1 MLTQMEPILIN
12 ELHINQTLTT
22 PDVDLTD
29 RAILITG
36 ASRGVGAAAS
46 KFAAEAGADVVI
58 NYRSKERRAQVVADT
73 VTATGRKAV
82 LAQADL
88 TNEDDVS
95 AMFATA
101 KDALGQL
108 DVLVLNASGGL
119 EKDVP
124 ADYSMMLN
132 RDAQVNTARAGL
144 ELMTPGGVIVFV
156 TSHLAH
162 FHGTK
167 PVMES
172 YETVAEGKKAGEL
185 ALRAMMPEMAEK
197 GVRFAV
203 VSGDLIDGTITPKLL
218 DRMTPG
224 VIDQRREEA
233 GWLPTTED
241 FAASIVL
248 AAGNNDLEHGAMV
261 YVGSTE
267 W

>member
-1 MLTQMEPILIN
+1 MIN
-12 ELHINQTLTT
+12 ELHINQTLTD
-22 PDVDLTD
+22 PDVDLAG
-29 RAILITG
+29 RIVLITG

-46 KFAAEAGADVVI
+46 RIAAAAGADVVI
-58 NYRSKERRAQVVADT
+58 NYRSKEKRAQAVAKSVTEIGRRAA
-73 VTATGRKAV
+73 

-88 TNEDDVS
+88 TNVDAVT
-95 AMFATA
+95 AMFANA
-101 KDALGQL
+101 KQEFGQL

-124 ADYSMMLN
+124 ADYSMQLN
-132 RDAQVNTARAGL
+132 RDAQVNTAKAGL
-144 ELMTPGGVIVFV
+144 ELLGPGGVIVFV

-162 FHGTK
+162 YHGTK

-172 YETVAEGKKAGEL
+172 YETVAEGKKAGEM
-185 ALRAMMPEMAEK
+185 ALRAMMPEMAAK
-197 GVRFAV
+197 GVRLAV

-224 VIDQRREEA
+224 VIDQRREDA

-241 FAASIVL
+241 FAASIIL
-248 AAGNNDLEHGAMV
+248 AAGKHDLEHGATV

>member
-1 MLTQMEPILIN
+1 MIH
-12 ELHINQTLTT
+12 ELHINQTLSS

-29 RAILITG
+29 RVILITG

-46 KFAAEAGADVVI
+46 LIAAQAGADVMI
-58 NYRSKERRAQVVADT
+58 NYRSKERRAQAVADQ
-73 VTATGRKAV
+73 VTGAGRRAS

-88 TNEDDVS
+88 TDAEAVRE
-95 AMFATA
+95 MFAA
-101 KDALGQL
+101 VQRDFGKL

-132 RDAQVNTARAGL
+132 RDAQVNAAKAGL
-144 ELMTPGGVIVFV
+144 ELLGPGGVIVFV

-162 FHGTK
+162 YYGTK

-172 YETVAEGKKAGEL
+172 YETVAEGKQAGEL
-185 ALRAMMPEMAEK
+185 ALRAMMPEMAAR
-197 GVRFAV
+197 GVRLAV

-248 AAGNNDLEHGAMV
+248 AAGKHDLEHGATV

>member
-1 MLTQMEPILIN
+1 MIN
-12 ELHINQTLTT
+12 ELHINQTLTN

-29 RAILITG
+29 RSVLITG

-58 NYRSKERRAQVVADT
+58 NYRSKERRAQSVADS
-73 VTATGRKAV
+73 VKETGRHAV

-88 TNEDDVS
+88 TNQADVT
-95 AMFATA
+95 AMFA
-101 KDALGQL
+101 KVKEELDQL

-132 RDAQVNTARAGL
+132 RDAQLSTAKAGL
-144 ELMTPGGVIVFV
+144 EIMGPGGVIVFV

-185 ALRAMMPEMAEK
+185 ALRGLMPEMAEK

-241 FAASIVL
+241 FAASIIL
-248 AAGNNDLEHGAMV
+248 AAGQHDLEHGATV
-261 YVGSTE
+261 YVGSIE

>member
-1 MLTQMEPILIN
+1 MIN
-12 ELHINQTLTT
+12 ELHIDQTLAD

-29 RAILITG
+29 QVVLITG
-36 ASRGVGAAAS
+36 ASRGVGAAAADI
-46 KFAAEAGADVVI
+46 AAAAGADVVI
-58 NYRSKERRAQVVADT
+58 NYRSKERRALAVAEKVRDH
-73 VTATGRKAV
+73 GRHALIV
-82 LAQADL
+82 QADL
-88 TNEDDVS
+88 T
-95 AMFATA
+95 
-101 KDALGQL
+101 DAESVAGMMRSTEQTFGRL

-124 ADYSMMLN
+124 EDYSMVLN
-132 RDAQVNTARAGL
+132 RDSQVNTVKAAL
-144 ELMTPGGVIVFV
+144 PLMKPGSTVVFV

-162 FHGTK
+162 YYGEK

-172 YETVAEGKKAGEL
+172 YETVAAGKKAGEEE
-185 ALRAMMPEMAEK
+185 LRAMMPDFAAR
-197 GVRFAV
+197 GIRFAI

-218 DRMTPG
+218 DRMSPG

-248 AAGNNDLEHGAMV
+248 AAGRRDLENGAIV
-261 YVGSTE
+261 FVGSTE

>member
-1 MLTQMEPILIN
+1 MSAELESTLIN
-12 ELHINQTLTT
+12 ELHINQTLTN
-22 PDVDLTD
+22 PDVDLTG
-29 RAILITG
+29 RTVLITG

-46 KFAAEAGADVVI
+46 RIAAAAGADVVI
-58 NYRSKERRAQVVADT
+58 NYRSKEKRAQAVADA
-73 VTATGRKAV
+73 VSEAGRKAA

-88 TNEDDVS
+88 TNEDDVAS
-95 AMFATA
+95 MFATA
-101 KDALGQL
+101 KNELGQI

-132 RDAQVNTARAGL
+132 RDAQVSTARAGL
-144 ELMTPGGVIVFV
+144 EQMTTGGVIVFV

-185 ALRAMMPEMAEK
+185 ALRGMMPEMAEK
-197 GVRFAV
+197 GVRFVV

-241 FAASIVL
+241 FAASIIL
-248 AAGNNDLEHGAMV
+248 AAGNNDLEHGATV

>member
-1 MLTQMEPILIN
+1 MIH
-12 ELHINQTLTT
+12 ELHINQTITN

-29 RAILITG
+29 RVMLITG
-36 ASRGVGAAAS
+36 ASRGVGAVAARI
-46 KFAAEAGADVVI
+46 AAEAGADVVI
-58 NYRSKERRAQVVADT
+58 NYRSKEKRAQTVADAVTGLGRRA
-73 VTATGRKAV
+73 R

-88 TNEDDVS
+88 TDADAVT
-95 AMFATA
+95 AMFDQV
-101 KDALGQL
+101 KQEFSQL

-132 RDAQVNTARAGL
+132 RDAQANTARTGL
-144 ELMTPGGVIVFV
+144 ELMGTGGVIVFV

-162 FHGTK
+162 FHGSK

-172 YETVAEGKKAGEL
+172 YETVAEGKKAGEM
-185 ALRAMMPEMAEK
+185 ALRAMMPEMAAK
-197 GVRFAV
+197 GVRLAV

-248 AAGNNDLEHGAMV
+248 AAGKHDLEHGATV

>member
-1 MLTQMEPILIN
+1 MIH
-12 ELHINQTLTT
+12 ELHINQTLAD

-29 RAILITG
+29 RVIMITG

-46 KFAAEAGADVVI
+46 VIAAGAGADIVI
-58 NYRSKERRAQVVADT
+58 NYRSKERRAQAVADQ
-73 VTATGRKAV
+73 VTALGRKAV

-88 TNEDDVS
+88 TNPEDVD

-101 KDALGQL
+101 KSSFGKL

-132 RDAQVNTARAGL
+132 RDAQVNAARAGMELL
-144 ELMTPGGVIVFV
+144 ETGGVIVFV

-162 FHGTK
+162 YYGTK

-172 YETVAEGKKAGEL
+172 YETVAEGKKAGEM
-185 ALRAMMPEMAEK
+185 ALRAMMPEMAAR
-197 GVRFAV
+197 GVRLAV

-218 DRMTPG
+218 DRMSPG

-248 AAGNNDLEHGAMV
+248 AAGKHDLEHGATV

>member
-1 MLTQMEPILIN
+1 MEPTLIN
-12 ELHINQTLTT
+12 ELHINQTLTS

-29 RAILITG
+29 RAVLITG
-36 ASRGVGAAAS
+36 ASRGVGAVAA
-46 KFAAEAGADVVI
+46 KFAAEAGANVVI
-58 NYRSKERRAQVVADT
+58 NFRSKEKRAQSVASA
-73 VTATGRKAV
+73 VAESGRRAV
-82 LAQADL
+82 LARADL
-88 TNEDDVS
+88 TSPDDVA

-101 KDALGQL
+101 TNALGQL

-124 ADYSMMLN
+124 ADYSMTLN
-132 RDAQVNTARAGL
+132 RDAQVNVARASLKLLGK
-144 ELMTPGGVIVFV
+144 GGVIVFV

-162 FHGTK
+162 FHGSK

-197 GVRFAV
+197 GIRFVV

-241 FAASIVL
+241 FAASVIL
-248 AAGNNDLEHGAMV
+248 AAGNNDLEHGATV

>member
-1 MLTQMEPILIN
+1 MIN
-12 ELHINQTLTT
+12 ELHINQTLSS

-29 RAILITG
+29 RAVLITG

-58 NYRSKERRAQVVADT
+58 NYRSKEKRAQAVAASVNDS
-73 VTATGRKAV
+73 GRKAV

-88 TNEDDVS
+88 TRQGDV
-95 AMFATA
+95 ADMFAQA
-101 KDALGQL
+101 KESFGKL

-124 ADYSMMLN
+124 ADYSMILN
-132 RDAQVNTARAGL
+132 RDAQVQVAQAGL
-144 ELMTPGGVIVFV
+144 DLLVKGGVIVFV

-185 ALRAMMPEMAEK
+185 ALRAMMPAMAEK
-197 GVRFAV
+197 GIRFVV

-218 DRMTPG
+218 NRMTPG

-241 FAASIVL
+241 FAASIIL
-248 AAGNNDLEHGAMV
+248 AAGNNDLEHGATV

>member
-1 MLTQMEPILIN
+1 MIH
-12 ELHINQTLTT
+12 ELHINQTLSD
-22 PDVDLTD
+22 PNVDLAD
-29 RAILITG
+29 RAVLITG
-36 ASRGVGAAAS
+36 ASRGVGAAAA
-46 KFAAEAGADVVI
+46 KFAADAGADVVI
-58 NYRSKERRAQVVADT
+58 NYRSKEKRAQAVAQT
-73 VTATGRKAV
+73 VEESGRKAV

-88 TNEDDVS
+88 TNDDEV
-95 AMFATA
+95 AQMFATA
-101 KDALGQL
+101 KAALGKL

-132 RDAQVNTARAGL
+132 RDAQVNTAKAGL
-144 ELMTPGGVIVFV
+144 EMMSAGGVIVFV

-162 FHGTK
+162 YHGTK

-172 YETVAEGKKAGEL
+172 YETVAEGKKAGEM
-185 ALRAMMPEMAEK
+185 ALRAMMPEIAAK
-197 GVRFAV
+197 GVRLVV

-218 DRMTPG
+218 DRMSPG

-241 FAASIVL
+241 FAASIIL
-248 AAGNNDLEHGAMV
+248 AAGNADLEHGATV

>member
-1 MLTQMEPILIN
+1 MIH
-12 ELHINQTLTT
+12 ELHINQTLTD

-29 RAILITG
+29 RVMLITG

-46 KFAAEAGADVVI
+46 KIAADSGADIVI
-58 NYRSKERRAQVVADT
+58 NYRSKEKRAQSVADS
-73 VTATGRKAV
+73 VTASGRKAALV
-82 LAQADL
+82 QADL
-88 TNEDDVS
+88 TDAAAVS
-95 AMFATA
+95 EMFAQAMATFG
-101 KDALGQL
+101 KL

-132 RDAQVNTARAGL
+132 RDAQVATAKAGMEIL
-144 ELMTPGGVIVFV
+144 GPGSVIVFV

-162 FHGTK
+162 YYGTK

-172 YETVAEGKKAGEL
+172 YETVAEGKKAGET
-185 ALRAMMPEMAEK
+185 ALREMMPDMAAR
-197 GVRFAV
+197 GIRFAV

-218 DRMTPG
+218 DRMNPG
-224 VIDQRREEA
+224 TIDQRREET

-248 AAGNNDLEHGAMV
+248 AAGKHDLEHGATV